1 VSPVLQG
8 WKRARLARALSGY
21 VPDADGH
28 AHDALGKLAC
38 EEAIAASGEG
48 NYGVGAVLTD
58 ESGAVLLRARNRAF
72 EPRFA
77 SEGHAEMVLV
87 SRLEAE
93 RPELEPSRLTLLVSL
108 EPCPMCYARLKL
120 AGIGRV
126 LYVAADDG
134 GGMVRRAGHCRRPG
148 PPCIPGRSSRSRTSG
163 RGCAGWR
170 APSSGTTSPKCAA
183 GWWRA
188 AGRADP
194 GRPAHCRLSTCAGR
208 RSPRRSSR

>member
-1 VSPVLQG
+1 MGPVLQG

-21 VPDADGH
+21 APDAAGH
-28 AHDALGKLAC
+28 AHDAPGKLAC

-48 NYGVGAVLTD
+48 NYGVGAVLVD
-58 ESGAVLLRARNRAF
+58 EGGAVLLRARNQAF

-77 SEGHAEMVLV
+77 SERHAEMVLV

-93 RPELEPSRLTLLVSL
+93 RPELDPSRLTLLVSL

-134 GGMVRRAGHCRRPG
+134 GGMVRRAAHLPPAWTTLHPWQEFAPADVGPRLRRLARA
-148 PPCIPGRSSRSRTSG
+148 IFRHNLAEMRRRLVARSR
-163 RGCAGWR
+163 
-170 APSSGTTSPKCAA
+170 
-183 GWWRA
+183 
-188 AGRADP
+188 
-194 GRPAHCRLSTCAGR
+194 
-208 RSPRRSSR
+208 PR

>member
-87 SRLEAE
+87 SQLEAE
-93 RPELEPSRLTLLVSL
+93 LPELEPSRLTLLVSL

-134 GGMVRRAGHCRRPG
+134 GGMVRRAGHLPPAWTTLHPWQEFALADVGPRLRRLARA
-148 PPCIPGRSSRSRTSG
+148 IFRHNLAEMRRRLVARSR
-163 RGCAGWR
+163 
-170 APSSGTTSPKCAA
+170 
-183 GWWRA
+183 
-188 AGRADP
+188 
-194 GRPAHCRLSTCAGR
+194 
-208 RSPRRSSR
+208 PR

>member
-1 VSPVLQG
+1 VGPVLQG

-21 VPDADGH
+21 VPDPDGH

-48 NYGVGAVLTD
+48 NYGVGAVLAD
-58 ESGAVLLRARNRAF
+58 ESGTVLLRARNCAF

-134 GGMVRRAGHCRRPG
+134 GGMVRRAGHLPPAWTTLHPWQEFALADVGPRLRRLARA
-148 PPCIPGRSSRSRTSG
+148 IFRHNLAEMRRRLVARSR
-163 RGCAGWR
+163 
-170 APSSGTTSPKCAA
+170 
-183 GWWRA
+183 
-188 AGRADP
+188 
-194 GRPAHCRLSTCAGR
+194 
-208 RSPRRSSR
+208 PR